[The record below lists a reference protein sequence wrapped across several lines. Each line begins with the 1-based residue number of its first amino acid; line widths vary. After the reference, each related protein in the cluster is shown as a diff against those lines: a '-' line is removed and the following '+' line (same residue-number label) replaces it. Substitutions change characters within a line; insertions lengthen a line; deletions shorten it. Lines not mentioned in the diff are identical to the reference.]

1 MDSSGCLSL
10 PGVFVSSILNSLLSN
25 SWTEIL
31 NVVIR
36 GLLRFMQAN
45 KYMEDLSLN
54 NKYLPFIGKW

>member
-1 MDSSGCLSL
+1 MDSSSYLSL
-10 PGVFVSSILNSLLSN
+10 PGVFVSSILNNLLSN